1 MANHSKFRLLL
12 YAVLYPYKSNAL
24 QFLPEKAEY
33 LGIKKNENS
42 HSAILKFWHT
52 LRYQEYNWIR

>member
-1 MANHSKFRLLL
+1 MASHSKFRLLL

-24 QFLPEKAEY
+24 QFWPEKAEY
-33 LGIKKNENS
+33 LGKKNENN

-52 LRYQEYNWIR
+52 LRYQKCNWIR